1 MNLRSPPSRRW
12 FRARGPNHRGVR
24 SSQYRRVHRRNGWS
38 VARKLTGD
46 SHRRQF
52 KGCGASEM
60 TIIERIDVRWGGV
73 ATSVGWISC
82 ERETDCR
89 DGSNETLDPIPCRSG
104 HYFSGKRRSD
114 LWHKLVRPTMS
125 LSRAVFSRGVAR
137 HLGCAVR
144 GRLLCLEQPKL
155 DPPLKAF

>member
-24 SSQYRRVHRRNGWS
+24 SSQYRRAHRRNGWS

-60 TIIERIDVRWGGV
+60 TIIERIELRCGGV

-89 DGSNETLDPIPCRSG
+89 DRPMKNLILFVAGLGIVFLASAVQTFGTNWLGQACPYPGRVFTRSG
-104 HYFSGKRRSD
+104 SSLALCCRRP
-114 LWHKLVRPTMS
+114 PT
-125 LSRAVFSRGVAR
+125 LLGRA
-137 HLGCAVR
+137 
-144 GRLLCLEQPKL
+144 
-155 DPPLKAF
+155 

>member
-12 FRARGPNHRGVR
+12 FRARGPSHRGVR
-24 SSQYRRVHRRNGWS
+24 SSQYRRAHRRNGWG

-60 TIIERIDVRWGGV
+60 TIIERIELRCGGV

-89 DGSNETLDPIPCRSG
+89 DGSNEKLDPIRCWSG
-104 HYFSGKRRSD
+104 HHFSGSAVQTFGTNW
-114 LWHKLVRPTMS
+114 LGQACPYPGPCFHAEWLVIGVV
-125 LSRAVFSRGVAR
+125 LSAAAYFAWKNVNNSR
-137 HLGCAVR
+137 H
-144 GRLLCLEQPKL
+144 
-155 DPPLKAF
+155 

>member
-1 MNLRSPPSRRW
+1 MNLRGPPSRRW

-24 SSQYRRVHRRNGWS
+24 SSQYRRAHRRDAWS

-60 TIIERIDVRWGGV
+60 TIIERIELRRGGV

-89 DGSNETLDPIPCRSG
+89 DGSNETLDPIRCRSG
-104 HYFSGKRRSD
+104 HHFSGKRRSD
-114 LWHKLVRPTMS
+114 LWHELARPSMS
-125 LSRAVFSRGVAR
+125 LSGPCFHAEWLVIGVVLSAAAYFAWKNVNSSR
-137 HLGCAVR
+137 H
-144 GRLLCLEQPKL
+144 
-155 DPPLKAF
+155 

>member
-24 SSQYRRVHRRNGWS
+24 SSQYRRAHRRNGWS
-38 VARKLTGD
+38 VARKLTGV

-60 TIIERIDVRWGGV
+60 TIIERIELRCGGV

-89 DGSNETLDPIPCRSG
+89 DGSNETLDPIRCRSG
-104 HYFSGKRRSD
+104 HHFSGKRRSD
-114 LWHKLVRPTMS
+114 LWHKLARPSMS
-125 LSRAVFSRGVAR
+125 ISGAVFSRGVAR
-137 HLGCAVR
+137 HWRCAVG
-144 GRLLCLEQPKL
+144 GRLLCLEERKQ
-155 DPPLKAF
+155 